1 MMRRT
6 GLQICRLALVP
17 LVAGILLLGR
27 LPCPLLEPEEA
38 RYAEIPRQMLATGH
52 YITPVLHGQPY
63 YQKPP
68 LLYWLVMA
76 SYSIFGVHDWAA
88 RLIPCAAALG
98 IVALT
103 WGWAQRRSGGRSGRI
118 SSLVLCLSPAFIYR
132 SPLLSMDTVL
142 ALWVLA
148 ALAAAHQALSGL
160 ALQRRWWLCAGV
172 ACGLGVLTKG
182 PVALLLVS
190 TPIAVLRL
198 LNSSCPRVSGRAWL
212 GFLGVVVLVAGPWFA
227 TIAARDPDAAA
238 AFFWMHNVQRFVA
251 PFDHVKPVWY
261 FLPELL
267 AGMLPWTLW
276 LVPLMREWM
285 RSKPMLVTRS
295 VTPAVSTLVPLA
307 LVWCVLFFSLSGC
320 KRPAYILPA
329 LPLLAM
335 VLGGYLAK
343 NPARSLPALGGAAFA
358 LLLAGVVFCLPT
370 YHRKFSLREQVAGQ
384 RALAR
389 TLPVACYPRRWDS
402 ISFYLEREPVR
413 LYARA
418 EEALLCRDLE
428 ERGECLIF
436 VKAAYLD
443 DLRAA
448 LPETLEFQ
456 PRAPQG
462 GNVIPTVL
470 RTRRQKH

>member
-52 YITPVLHGQPY
+52 YVTPVLHGQPY

-76 SYSIFGVHDWAA
+76 SYAIFGVHDWAA
-88 RLIPCAAALG
+88 RLIPCAAAMA

-103 WGWAQRRSGGRSGRI
+103 WGWAQRRSAGRSGWI
-118 SSLVLCLSPAFIYR
+118 SGLVLCLSPAFIYR

-142 ALWVLA
+142 ALCVLA
-148 ALAAAHQALSGL
+148 ALAAAHEALAGTVL
-160 ALQRRWWLCAGV
+160 KRRWWLCAGV

-190 TPIAVLRL
+190 TPIAALRL
-198 LNSSCPRVSGRAWL
+198 VNSSCPRVSGRAWL

-227 TIAARDPDAAA
+227 TVAARDPEAAA

-276 LVPLMREWM
+276 LIPLLRE
-285 RSKPMLVTRS
+285 RLKGKPILVTRS
-295 VTPAVSTLVPLA
+295 VTSTVGALVPLA

-335 VLGGYLAK
+335 VLGAYLAEK
-343 NPARSLPALGGAAFA
+343 LPRSLPALGGTAFA
-358 LLLAGVVFCLPT
+358 LLLAGVVLYLPA
-370 YHRKFSLREQVAGQ
+370 YHRKFSLREQVVGQ

-402 ISFYLEREPVR
+402 VSFYLERPPVR
-413 LYARA
+413 LYTRTEKAH
-418 EEALLCRDLE
+418 LCRDLE

-436 VKAAYLD
+436 VKAAFLD
-443 DLRAA
+443 DFQAA

-456 PRAPQG
+456 PRCPRD
-462 GNVIPTVL
+462 GNVIPGVL
-470 RTRRQKH
+470 RVRETH